1 MPIVTIGAEKREY
14 AFGTPFQEIV
24 KDYQEGIENDILLV
38 SADGKLKELHKT
50 VN

>member
-24 KDYQEGIENDILLV
+24 KDYQEGIENTARL
-38 SADGKLKELHKT
+38 GRRKT
-50 VN
+50 EGAS